1 VRADPSFTS
10 CVDLG
15 ILFFIKVDLGILAI
29 KMVQTDRHIT
39 FALVYRLIVLAL
51 TLPVATATVERIFL
65 AMKDV
70 KTESRNKMGD
80 DWLNH
85 RMICY
90 VEREVFATIKNDDIL
105 HHFQELKT
113 RKKRLPNLPS
123 TSGMLHSAI

>member
-1 VRADPSFTS
+1 
-10 CVDLG
+10 
-15 ILFFIKVDLGILAI
+15 
-29 KMVQTDRHIT
+29 MVQTDRHIT

-51 TLPVATATVERIFL
+51 TLPVATATVERIFS
-65 AMKDV
+65 AMKVV

-90 VEREVFATIKNDDIL
+90 VEQEVFATIKNDDIL